1 MNFSTPEIIVALVA
15 AVLGLVGIVLGMLN
29 SQRLSKQVS
38 QQANQLVKLKEEMAR
53 DSQEKLNSI
62 ATHMR
67 EQLAQAQSTN
77 AQKIEAIELEM
88 GQLAEYFS
96 ARRTI
101 RVTLL
106 AAASRARHAVNS
118 LVSTGINLSDPSSAT
133 PESAGALQAITSFF
147 ATLNDVKY
155 RAYLNGSEV
164 SQLGQVSQALSRLY
178 LSLDI
183 EAEEERESERKFAHE
198 DLRQAVEGLEEMFL
212 PNVQPMKLGV
222 GG

>member
-1 MNFSTPEIIVALVA
+1 MNFSTPEIIIALVA
-15 AVLGLVGIVLGMLN
+15 GVLGLVGTVLSVIN
-29 SQRLSKQVS
+29 SQKLSKQLS
-38 QQANQLVKLKEEMAR
+38 QQANQLAKLKEEMTR
-53 DSQEKLNSI
+53 DSQEKLNST
-62 ATHMR
+62 AQHMR
-67 EQLAQAQSTN
+67 EQIAQAQSKN
-77 AQKIEAIELEM
+77 EQKIEAIESEM
-88 GQLAEYFS
+88 AQLSEYLS

-164 SQLGQVSQALSRLY
+164 NQLGQVSQALSRLY
-178 LSLDI
+178 LSLDL
-183 EAEEERESERKFAHE
+183 EAEDERERERKFAHE

-222 GG
+222 SG